1 MCRTLSLWVACKLM
15 DNAQVRTTQ
24 MSKLTS
30 TPNIAGFLTHMIKVA
45 ERLEATILPS
55 SCMRL
60 NVKNRSTS
68 MALSGQLTS
77 TTHALDSLI
86 KY

>member
-1 MCRTLSLWVACKLM
+1 M

-30 TPNIAGFLTHMIKVA
+30 TPKIAGFLTHMIKVA

-77 TTHALDSLI
+77 TTHALDFLM